1 MRSRLI
7 NRRQQG
13 DLGEASAIEWLT
25 RQGATVLIP
34 FGHSPDYDLVAE
46 IDGHLMRIQVKTSTY
61 AEVTPNGHGR
71 YQVQLATNGGNQS
84 WTGIAKRFDSSRADY
99 VFILVGDGR
108 RWLIPV
114 HAIEAHNALT
124 LGGPK
129 YAEFEIDSGHPIAE
143 LVYGEQGPTLE
154 SRDRPGEYPSGQRTA
169 PVKRQAYAFAGSNP
183 ASPTPHPG
191 AGATPSETTSGNK
204 PPLKFQRTT
213 ISSTHRVT
221 IPSVTFRA
229 AALDVGD
236 RLHATADGPGRVILE
251 RIEPASE
258 PLRLLSD
265 GGEVEPL

>member
-1 MRSRLI
+1 MFPCMRPRLI
-7 NRRQQG
+7 NRREQG

-25 RQGATVLIP
+25 RQGATVFAPL
-34 FGHSPDYDLVAE
+34 GHSPDYDLVAE
-46 IDGHLMRIQVKTSTY
+46 IGGRLMRIQVKTSTY

-114 HAIEAHNALT
+114 HAIEAQSALT

-143 LVYGEQGPTLE
+143 LVYGDQRPTLE

-183 ASPTPHPG
+183 ASPTPNPR
-191 AGATPSETTSGNK
+191 AGAMPSETSGNA

-213 ISSTHRVT
+213 FSSTHQVT
-221 IPSVTFRA
+221 IPSVPFRRA
-229 AALDVGD
+229 GLEVGD

-251 RIEPASE
+251 RIEPRIASTPE
-258 PLRLLSD
+258 
-265 GGEVEPL
+265 